1 MVGLARYPL
10 APDFFLISAFITDF
24 QLNLFQVWHEVKKNK
39 TNLCSTGSGDGQ
51 GDDAHSSVT
60 LCSLWAR
67 ELSPHESAPVAFC
80 GSFEVFWV

>member
-10 APDFFLISAFITDF
+10 ATDFFLISAFVTNF
-24 QLNLFQVWHEVKKNK
+24 QLNLFQVWHEVKNK
-39 TNLCSTGSGDGQ
+39 TNLCATGGGDGQ

-60 LCSLWAR
+60 LWSLWAR
-67 ELSPHESAPVAFC
+67 ELSPHESAPVAFW